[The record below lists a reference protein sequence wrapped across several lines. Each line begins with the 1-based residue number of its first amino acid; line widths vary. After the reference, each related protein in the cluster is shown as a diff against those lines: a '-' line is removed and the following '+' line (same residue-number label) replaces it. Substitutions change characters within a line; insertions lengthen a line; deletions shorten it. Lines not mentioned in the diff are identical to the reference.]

1 VKGKSRAEV
10 ILRAPV
16 VNLGGEQFVSKSI
29 VRLTIEV
36 QNGADPAT
44 VTVATGREKRVLAMK
59 SAEVSTLTLGVESG
73 VPYHR
78 DENPT
83 SYLYRMTI
91 ATNAGFVPFL
101 DAPGSSDSRF
111 LGARIRVVPE
121 YADAETSTWRM
132 GPAAPA
138 KE

>member
-1 VKGKSRAEV
+1 
-10 ILRAPV
+10 
-16 VNLGGEQFVSKSI
+16 
-29 VRLTIEV
+29 V
-36 QNGADPAT
+36 QNGADPAK

-59 SAEVSTLTLGVESG
+59 SAEVATFTLGVERG

-83 SYLYRMTI
+83 SYLYRMSI
-91 ATNAGFVPFL
+91 STNAGFVPFL
-101 DAPGSSDSRF
+101 DAPASSDSRF

-121 YADAETSTWRM
+121 YADAETSTWRT
-132 GPAAPA
+132 GPVASA